1 MRLTDEPH
9 EDKQG
14 AMPHDHNKTSP
25 EQYAQLAGH
34 SILTGKEVNL
44 SIPRS
49 LQMGQR
55 AMVLAELDNDD
66 KTKAIMT
73 ALIADDEQPGL
84 SRAVGYTLDGDF
96 VEITIDNNSGTV
108 VMKIKHDSTGDF
120 GDDSLIPPED

>member
-14 AMPHDHNKTSP
+14 AKTHDNDKTIP
-25 EQYAQLAGH
+25 EHYAQLVEY
-34 SILTGKEVNL
+34 SIRTGKEVNL

-49 LQMGQR
+49 LQMGQC
-55 AMVLAELDNDD
+55 AMVLADLDNDD

-84 SRAVGYTLDGDF
+84 SRAVGYTPDGDF
-96 VEITIDNNSGTV
+96 VKITINNNNGTV
-108 VMKIKHDSTGDF
+108 VTDIKHGAV

>member
-14 AMPHDHNKTSP
+14 AMTRDHNKTIP
-25 EQYAQLAGH
+25 EHYAQLVEH
-34 SILTGKEVNL
+34 SIRTGEVVNL

-49 LQMGQR
+49 LQMGQC
-55 AMVLAELDNDD
+55 AIVLADLDNDH

-84 SRAVGYTLDGDF
+84 SRAVGFTPDGDHI
-96 VEITIDNNSGTV
+96 EMIIDNNSGTV
-108 VMKIKHDSTGDF
+108 VTNIKHDSTGDF

>member
-1 MRLTDEPH
+1 MRLTDELY
-9 EDKQG
+9 EDKQSV
-14 AMPHDHNKTSP
+14 MTHDHNKTIP
-25 EQYAQLAGH
+25 EHYAQLVEY
-34 SILTGKEVNL
+34 SIRTGKEVNL

-55 AMVLAELDNDD
+55 AMVLADLDNDD

-73 ALIADDEQPGL
+73 ALIADDEKPGL
-84 SRAVGYTLDGDF
+84 SRAVGYTPDGDF

-108 VMKIKHDSTGDF
+108 VTDIKHDATGDF

>member
-14 AMPHDHNKTSP
+14 AMTHGYNKTIP
-25 EQYAQLAGH
+25 EQYAQLVEY
-34 SILTGKEVNL
+34 SIRTGKEVNL

-66 KTKAIMT
+66 ETKAIMT

-84 SRAVGYTLDGDF
+84 SRAVGFTPDGDF
-96 VEITIDNNSGTV
+96 VEITINNNNGTV
-108 VMKIKHDSTGDF
+108 VTDIKHDSTGDF

>member
-1 MRLTDEPH
+1 MNPH

-14 AMPHDHNKTSP
+14 AMTHGYNKTIP
-25 EQYAQLAGH
+25 EQYAQLVEY
-34 SILTGKEVNL
+34 SIRTGKEVNL

-66 KTKAIMT
+66 ETKAIMT

-84 SRAVGYTLDGDF
+84 SRAVGFTQDGDF
-96 VEITIDNNSGTV
+96 VEITINNNNGTV
-108 VMKIKHDSTGDF
+108 VTDIKRDSTGDF